1 MRKICKIC
9 GNEFEGRANREYCS
23 GVCKIEAKRRYQRE
37 YRASH
42 YEKIKNYQKKS
53 WYKQKAIEKA
63 FNITKSDNIALDS
76 AAAAPAPKRNY
87 KPKPQEHKKIA
98 TDSKWAKTYAA
109 ADRLTKIAM
118 LSWALDKLEIAH
130 LSYGQ
135 LSTKWLTYE
144 YYSLLQQVL
153 DKVKEID
160 KEGLRL

>member
-37 YRASH
+37 YKASH
-42 YEKIKNYQKKS
+42 YEKIKNYQRENWAKR
-53 WYKQKAIEKA
+53 KAIEKA
-63 FNITKSDNIALDS
+63 YGITKSDNIALDI
-76 AAAAPAPKRNY
+76 AAAAEPKKKNR
-87 KPKPQEHKKIA
+87 KPKPLEHKKIA
-98 TDSKWAKTYAA
+98 TDSKWAKKYAE

-118 LSWALDKLEIAH
+118 LSWALDKLGIAH

-135 LSTKWLTYE
+135 LSTKWLTHE

-153 DKVKEID
+153 NRAKE
-160 KEGLRL
+160 ER

>member
-9 GNEFEGRANREYCS
+9 GNEFEGRANRDYCS
-23 GVCKIEAKRRYQRE
+23 APCKMEARKIYYREYRESHSDKIKTYQRE
-37 YRASH
+37 NWAKR
-42 YEKIKNYQKKS
+42 
-53 WYKQKAIEKA
+53 KAIEKA
-63 FNITKSDNIALDS
+63 FNITKSDNVALDI
-76 AAAAPAPKRNY
+76 AAAAPTPKQKH

-118 LSWALDKLEIAH
+118 LSGALAKLEIAH

-135 LSTKWLTYE
+135 LSTKWLTHE

-153 DKVKEID
+153 NRAKEEAI
-160 KEGLRL
+160 

>member
-23 GVCKIEAKRRYQRE
+23 GACKIEAKKIYQRE
-37 YRASH
+37 YKKSH

-98 TDSKWAKTYAA
+98 TDSKWAKKYAE

-135 LSTKWLTYE
+135 LSTKWLTHE
-144 YYSLLQQVL
+144 YYNLLQQVL
-153 DKVKEID
+153 NRAKEEAI
-160 KEGLRL
+160 